1 MSVDGLLLDIDGVL
15 VQGGATIPGAPDALR
30 SIGERGIPFR
40 LVTNGSQKSRATL
53 TRQLAALGF
62 GVEAAAILTPAAAAA
77 RYLSDRGATAYLA
90 TREDTRADFH
100 DMGVAVDDHRPDYV
114 VLGDL
119 GEDLSYAELN
129 RVLRFLLGGAELIAL
144 GRTRIWRAPDG
155 PALDVGPFAA
165 LFEEAT
171 GVTATVFGKPDP
183 AVFREG
189 ARALGLDGPRVAMVG
204 DDAEVDVA
212 AGKKAGLGTGLLVQT
227 GKYRP
232 GDESRH
238 TPRPDVVY
246 ASFPAFAEALLN
258 GEVSADERQLQS
270 GRSD

>member
-1 MSVDGLLLDIDGVL
+1 MSIDGLLLDIDGVL
-15 VQGGATIPGAPDALR
+15 IQDGAAIPGAPDALR
-30 SIGERGIPFR
+30 AIGERGLPFR

-53 TRQLAALGF
+53 ARQLTALGF
-62 GVEAAAILTPAAAAA
+62 GIEAAAILTPATAAA
-77 RYLSDRGATAYLA
+77 RYLRDRGTTAYLA
-90 TREDTRADFH
+90 TREDTRADFRET
-100 DMGVAVDDHRPDYV
+100 GVAVDDQRPDYV

-155 PALDVGPFAA
+155 PALDVGPIAA

-171 GVTATVFGKPDP
+171 GVTAAVFGKPDP

-189 ARALGLDGPRVAMVG
+189 ARALGLDRALVAMVG

-212 AGKKAGLGTGLLVQT
+212 AGRKAGLGAGLLVRT

-238 TPRPDVVY
+238 TPRPDVIY
-246 ASFPAFAEALLN
+246 ASFPAFAEALLK
-258 GEVSADERQLQS
+258 GEMSAEKPQPQD
-270 GRSD
+270 D